1 MIDSRTTG
9 WICFIL
15 FNNPIIRTSMTSVT
29 DETTIRKSYRDSADL
44 LLSYTLSK
52 ITRPVTLEEV
62 HARISTHLHY
72 SAGDSTSLIRT
83 FRNRKYGGI

>member
-1 MIDSRTTG
+1 
-9 WICFIL
+9 
-15 FNNPIIRTSMTSVT
+15 MTSVT
-29 DETTIRKSYRDSADL
+29 DETTIRKTYRDSADL

-72 SAGDSTSLIRT
+72 SGDSTPLIRT

>member
-1 MIDSRTTG
+1 MIDSRTFW

-29 DETTIRKSYRDSADL
+29 DETTIRKIYRDSADM

-62 HARISTHLHY
+62 RTRISSHLPD
-72 SAGDSTSLIRT
+72 SVDSTALIRT
-83 FRNRKYGGI
+83 LRNRKYGGI